1 MFNEKLINAMRNK
14 SVLKVRYVDATG
26 SAHFDVDFKKAE
38 EFFPQFVEE
47 LVLMNLGAYD
57 REVYDLGFMAY
68 TILPDGILQWKP
80 TKKLNAIID
89 ACKNI
94 HST

>member
-1 MFNEKLINAMRNK
+1 MFSEKFINAMRK
-14 SVLKVRYVDATG
+14 RGVLTIKFVDSEG
-26 SAHFDVDFKKAE
+26 NAHFDINFKKAE

-47 LVLMNLGAYD
+47 LVLMNLGSFD
-57 REVYDLGFMAY
+57 REVYELGFMAY
-68 TILPDGILQWKP
+68 TILPDGTLHWKP

-89 ACKNI
+89 ACKNT

>member
-1 MFNEKLINAMRNK
+1 MLREKVIQAMRQK
-14 SVLKVRYVDATG
+14 GILKIRYVDDSG
-26 SAHFDVDFKKAE
+26 SAHFDVNFKKAE

-57 REVYDLGFMAY
+57 REVYELGYMAY
-68 TILPDGILQWKP
+68 IILPDGTLRWKP

-89 ACKNI
+89 ACRNT
-94 HST
+94 HSK